1 MLNQGRDTTTIR
13 EEVRHL
19 ENYLLIQNNRYGD
32 RITFRVETDETLL
45 DCACPKLLLQ
55 PLVENAIGH
64 GLERKV
70 GPGCVTVTLWREAGS
85 IRFRVADD
93 GVGTDGAAITARMA
107 GPGDDVFALKNIQE
121 RIRLRYGEP
130 YGITFTSRP
139 GEGTVVEGLLP
150 GEGAPS

>member
-1 MLNQGRDTTTIR
+1 MRRIDASRVRVDENVRVRILGKQGVLDLDPDCMRGGERHRRVKIDMQQHVDLVARLARAQRMDAAYGRMLRN
-13 EEVRHL
+13 
-19 ENYLLIQNNRYGD
+19 
-32 RITFRVETDETLL
+32 
-45 DCACPKLLLQ
+45 
-55 PLVENAIGH
+55 
-64 GLERKV
+64 ER
-70 GPGCVTVTLWREAGS
+70 
-85 IRFRVADD
+85 
-93 GVGTDGAAITARMA
+93 TDGAALTARMA